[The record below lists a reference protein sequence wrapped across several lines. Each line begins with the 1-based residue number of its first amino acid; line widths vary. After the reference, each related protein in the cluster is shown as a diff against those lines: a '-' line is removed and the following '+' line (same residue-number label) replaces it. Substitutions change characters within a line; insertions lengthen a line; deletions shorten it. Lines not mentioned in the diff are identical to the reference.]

1 MTPQMIYSIGVLVEV
16 DNTKTGY
23 IINIDDTDTSN
34 VIFKINYTVGN
45 EIEENVSKS
54 RCRPVNLRRS
64 STTRSGVVRQA
75 VSVSI
80 DPPPSVNP
88 PPPPNT
94 TPTTIGNPPIPL
106 DAREY
111 ERLQKAIK
119 NRELGYIR
127 IHRNIL
133 CISY

>member
-54 RCRPVNLRRS
+54 RC
-64 STTRSGVVRQA
+64 
-75 VSVSI
+75 
-80 DPPPSVNP
+80 
-88 PPPPNT
+88 
-94 TPTTIGNPPIPL
+94 
-106 DAREY
+106 
-111 ERLQKAIK
+111 
-119 NRELGYIR
+119 
-127 IHRNIL
+127 
-133 CISY
+133 